1 VEKLHKIADWMM
13 RNKEL
18 VVLVLLLATLLYR
31 GYTLMNPKELP
42 PLTMGAM
49 ARTPDEDIL
58 FDRPPP
64 LPLPPEAIPLDGL
77 NKANPFTTRTPREQ
91 VRNPSDTVRPDLKLQ
106 SIQKFKDGSY
116 KAQIAT
122 KAGVR
127 ARWYKEAEQF
137 ESYRV
142 EKIDAENESVTVYS
156 EEHRKKFEYKVER

>member
-1 VEKLHKIADWMM
+1 
-13 RNKEL
+13 
-18 VVLVLLLATLLYR
+18 
-31 GYTLMNPKELP
+31 
-42 PLTMGAM
+42 
-49 ARTPDEDIL
+49 
-58 FDRPPP
+58 
-64 LPLPPEAIPLDGL
+64 L